1 MTNRIQVR
9 CQFSNTLMHVQII
22 GKPNEGSPYHRKY
35 GMATEYRIPQAL
47 NDWLVQQEAV
57 NASPASGETLYIP
70 TELYG
75 YDDGTYQL
83 LIKSSPEGTD
93 PLNHPEGVMLN
104 MKNESPAVAE
114 LITFCLTNELVTAC
128 VGMKPFKVEVEVTGE
143 EE

>member
-9 CQFSNTLMHVQII
+9 CQFSDTLMHIQIV
-22 GKPNEGSPYHRKY
+22 GKPNESSPYHRKY
-35 GMATEYRIPQAL
+35 GMAAEYRIPQDL
-47 NDWLVQQEAV
+47 NNWLAQQEAV
-57 NASPASGETLYIP
+57 NASPASGDTLYVP

-104 MKNESPAVAE
+104 MKNESPSVAA
-114 LITFCLTNELVTAC
+114 LIEFCQTNELVTAC
-128 VGMKPFKVEVEVTGE
+128 VGMKPFKVDAEVTGE